1 MPARLDSAMKIGI
14 LGSGDVGRS
23 LGSGFASKGHDVT
36 IGTRNPNKAELRK
49 WLRANDGHASVG
61 TFAEAAAHGDLVILA
76 THGDATE
83 GVLDQVGRRA
93 FDGKLVID
101 ATNPLAFEDG
111 ARFITSAL
119 DGLFDTIARE
129 VPGFFVGRF
138 DVRFESID
146 RLEQGEGLTIIEING
161 IGGESIDVWD
171 PSMPLGEV
179 YRRLFRQ
186 QSTLF
191 AIGAHNRARGFR
203 PQSAGGF
210 LRCALRQQWL
220 IRRYPASG

>member
-1 MPARLDSAMKIGI
+1 MKIGI

-111 ARFITSAL
+111 APP
-119 DGLFDTIARE
+119 GLAFGTTDSLGERVQRKLPRSEVVKGFNIVNHGMMTRPQMRE
-129 VPGFFVGRF
+129 
-138 DVRFESID
+138 
-146 RLEQGEGLTIIEING
+146 G
-161 IGGESIDVWD
+161 IPDMLICGNDKAAKRKVAKLLKEFGWNDPIDVGGIEGARWLEAWV
-171 PSMPLGEV
+171 PLWVRIAGEMGSWNV
-179 YRRLFRQ
+179 AL
-186 QSTLF
+186 
-191 AIGAHNRARGFR
+191 NV
-203 PQSAGGF
+203 
-210 LRCALRQQWL
+210 LR
-220 IRRYPASG
+220 S